1 MKKDEIKNL
10 IGELKYL
17 QSKHEDKVERIK
29 KYINILDRYTWD
41 IDDGSTIDKF
51 REDTKYIFNE
61 VDEFLLKEN

>member
-1 MKKDEIKNL
+1 MKKDEIKSL

-17 QSKHEDKVERIK
+17 QSKYEDKVERIK

-51 REDTKYIFNE
+51 RKDTKYIFNE